1 MANFATAKNSNKT
14 MKKLFFST
22 ALLLGTM
29 LFAACGTTGLMSG
42 TNAGTSTTTTTT
54 TTSQTSSLIGGLR
67 SGLTGQSSAISQDKL
82 VGTWNYSEPD
92 CVFESENFLAKAG
105 GEVAATKVEAK
116 LVDAY
121 SKVGVKKGACSFTFN
136 ADGTYTAVIGG
147 RSINGNYK
155 VNSQDNTV
163 SMTYLAGVK
172 TVQPKVVLSGNT
184 LSILYPSDKLLTM
197 VSSLSALSSQ
207 ATTLKSVIGSYDGM
221 YLGFKLTK

>member
-1 MANFATAKNSNKT
+1 

-54 TTSQTSSLIGGLR
+54 TSSQTTSLIGGLL
-67 SGLTGQSSAISQDKL
+67 SGLIGQSSAISQDKL
-82 VGTWNYSEPD
+82 VGTWNYLEPD

-163 SMTYLAGVK
+163 SMTYLASVK

-197 VSSLSALSSQ
+197 VSALSALSSQ
-207 ATTLKSVIGSYDGM
+207 ASTLKSIVGSYDGM

>member
-1 MANFATAKNSNKT
+1 
-14 MKKLFFST
+14 MKKIFFSA
-22 ALLLGTM
+22 ALLMGTM
-29 LFAACGTTGLMSG
+29 LFAACGTSGLLTG
-42 TNAGTSTTTTTT
+42 TTTPTTT
-54 TTSQTSSLIGGLR
+54 TTSTASQSASLINGLL
-67 SGLTGQSSAISQDKL
+67 SGLIGQSASISQNKI

-105 GEVAATKVEAK
+105 GEVAASKVEAK

-121 SKVGVKKGACSFTFN
+121 SKVGVKKGTCSFTFN
-136 ADGTYTAVIGG
+136 SDGTYTAVIGG
-147 RSINGNYK
+147 YSINGNYT
-155 VNSQDNTV
+155 VNSADNTV
-163 SMTYLAGVK
+163 KMTYLAGIK

-207 ATTLKSVIGSYDGM
+207 AATLKSVIGSYDGM

>member
-1 MANFATAKNSNKT
+1 
-14 MKKLFFST
+14 MKKFFFST

-54 TTSQTSSLIGGLR
+54 TTTSLINGLL
-67 SGLTGQSSAISQDKL
+67 SGLIGQSASISQDKI

-105 GEVAATKVEAK
+105 GEVAASKVEAK

-121 SKVGVKKGACSFTFN
+121 SKVGVKKGTCSFTFN
-136 ADGTYTAVIGG
+136 SDGTYTAVIGG
-147 RSINGNYK
+147 YSINGNYT
-155 VNSQDNTV
+155 VNSADNTV
-163 SMTYLAGVK
+163 KMTYLAGIK

>member
-1 MANFATAKNSNKT
+1 
-14 MKKLFFST
+14 MKKIFFSA
-22 ALLLGTM
+22 ALLMGTM
-29 LFAACGTTGLMSG
+29 LFAACGTSGLLTG
-42 TNAGTSTTTTTT
+42 TTTTTTT
-54 TTSQTSSLIGGLR
+54 TTSTASQSASLINGLL
-67 SGLTGQSSAISQDKL
+67 SGLIGQSASISQDQI

-105 GEVAATKVEAK
+105 GEVAASKVEAK

>member
-42 TNAGTSTTTTTT
+42 TNAVTSTTTTTT
-54 TTSQTSSLIGGLR
+54 TTSQTTSLIGGLL
-67 SGLTGQSSAISQDKL
+67 SGLIGQSSAISQDKL

-147 RSINGNYK
+147 RSINGNYT
-155 VNSQDNTV
+155 VNSQNNTV

-197 VSSLSALSSQ
+197 VSALSALSSQ
-207 ATTLKSVIGSYDGM
+207 ASTLKSIVGSYDGM